1 MADAGDPPVLPFKY
15 VGGDI
20 ALDLVNTVDWT
31 DDGLVDERLDSYARF
46 TEWAE
51 GAGVLSARHGE
62 ALRARA
68 VADPE
73 QADTVLGHVQ
83 RIRGAVQ
90 AIVAG
95 IAAGEPA
102 GESAGESAGEALDEV
117 NEALADALT
126 RLRLVPGSGRGDAS
140 ALDLA
145 WDGWGEALEAP
156 LWPVLRAAANLLATE
171 SPHRIRVCGGP
182 RCGWVF
188 VDRSRNGLRRW
199 CQTDVCGAQAKAR
212 RHYARKRAATR
223 SADPA

>member
-1 MADAGDPPVLPFKY
+1 MSDAGDQPVLPFKY
-15 VGGDI
+15 VGGDV

-51 GAGVLSARHGE
+51 GAGVLSARDGA

-73 QADTVLGHVQ
+73 QADTVLGDVQ
-83 RIRGAVQ
+83 RLRGAVQ

-95 IAAGEPA
+95 IAAGEPV
-102 GESAGESAGEALDEV
+102 GEALDEV

-140 ALDLA
+140 ALDLT

-171 SPHRIRVCGGP
+171 SPDRIRVCGGP

-223 SADPA
+223 SADLA